1 MWCLPEVHPRTSALQ
16 NLYQHT
22 GIKCTLSKF
31 VDDTNLYEALDTT
44 EGRDAFERDLSK
56 FADYTKLGESIDL
69 PEGGKPLQRDLDWLE
84 SWAEDSE
91 MKFNKTK
98 CWVLCF
104 GHNNPRQCYRL
115 GTEWL
120 DDCVEMDLGVLV
132 NAQLNMSQQCSQVA
146 KKASGILACIRNSV
160 ASRSREVIIPL
171 SQLS

>member
-1 MWCLPEVHPRTSALQ
+1 MACRFLFITGENAQLIVSKWCHLV
-16 NLYQHT
+16 T
-22 GIKCTLSKF
+22 GGVPQGSILGPVLFSIYINDLDKGIECT
-31 VDDTNLYEALDTT
+31 
-44 EGRDAFERDLSK
+44 LSK

-115 GTEWL
+115 GR
-120 DDCVEMDLGVLV
+120 
-132 NAQLNMSQQCSQVA
+132 VA
-146 KKASGILACIRNSV
+146 G
-160 ASRSREVIIPL
+160 
-171 SQLS
+171 